1 MPIIAGMAARG
12 TKLRRAAACAA
23 LGGLIVAG
31 TLAAAGAATD
41 GPSDDRAERAPEFAG
56 APPPGVFKGVIEPS
70 VPPPS
75 GVFEVVTEPSVP
87 PPPEVFKGR
96 IEPSVPPPARPRL
109 WDNLAPVDPGD
120 AEYEAALERAGA
132 GAERRGQ
139 PVVVLDPGHG
149 GGETGAHMHGAGTD
163 EAESNLS
170 FALNLRTELKKAGV
184 HVVLTREDEGLA
196 TLNFTGEPGRAD
208 LHARAEMAHRA
219 RADLFVS
226 IHSNGVWDEARRGL
240 EVWYVP
246 DDWDDGENR
255 AFARRMLASIGAELG
270 AAGYSAPRELMD
282 GSCIDE
288 EPGFCD
294 PLYVPS
300 PFILLDAS
308 VAREWGREPAE
319 LGLSEDRSAPAPPV
333 EDWVTPAV
341 HKYHGPIDLTDPA
354 TQTGPAAVMRG
365 TLMPTV
371 LVELLY
377 MTNWHEARILR
388 DSAKR
393 AAMVRGMAGAILEE
407 LRERGELPA
416 REPIDYQGP
425 ELGRFLSLR

>member
-1 MPIIAGMAARG
+1 MAARG

-23 LGGLIVAG
+23 LGGLIAAG

-41 GPSDDRAERAPEFAG
+41 GPSADHAERVPGFAG

-75 GVFEVVTEPSVP
+75 GVFEAAIEPSVP
-87 PPPEVFKGR
+87 PPSEVIEAV
-96 IEPSVPPPARPRL
+96 IEPSVPPPAQPVL
-109 WDNLAPVDPGD
+109 WENRAPVRPGD

-149 GGETGAHMHGAGTD
+149 GGETGAHMHGEGMD
-163 EAESNLS
+163 EAESNLR
-170 FALNLRTELKKAGV
+170 FARNLRTALRAEGV

-208 LHARAEMAHRA
+208 LHARAEMAHFA

-226 IHSNGVWDEARRGL
+226 IHSNAVWDEARRGL

-246 DDWDDGENR
+246 DDWDDGEDR
-255 AFARRMLASIGAELG
+255 AFAERMLASIWSELE
-270 AAGYSAPRELMD
+270 AAGYSAPRELMN
-282 GSCIDE
+282 GHCIDMK
-288 EPGFCD
+288 PGFCD
-294 PLYVPS
+294 PLYVPA

-319 LGLSEDRSAPAPPV
+319 LGLSEDRFAPAPPV
-333 EDWVTPAV
+333 GDRVTPAV
-341 HKYHGPIDLTDPA
+341 HKYHGPIDLTEPA

-416 REPIDYQGP
+416 AEPARGLVDYQGP
-425 ELGRFLSLR
+425 ELRRLLSLR